1 MKRIVTIQDLSC
13 VGKCSLTIALPVLSA
28 LGLECCALPTAVL
41 STHTAFDGFVRKDL
55 TEFLAPVSAHWQSLG
70 LQFDAIYTGYLA
82 SPAQIDFVEDFFVR
96 FGGEHTLR
104 FVDPVMADQGRL
116 YAGFDKDFPVLM
128 RKLCARA
135 DIITPNITEACL
147 LTGTL
152 YRETLDERDLRVLLE
167 KLLALGPRIAI
178 LTGVRTQP
186 GKMGVA
192 AMDASGT
199 LDVHLTQYIPAVF
212 HGTGDLFASVCVG
225 LLTLGHP
232 VKDAIALA
240 SDYVVQTLRAT
251 AADPNAR
258 WYGVNY
264 EATLPL
270 LLRSLEKLEES

>member
-41 STHTAFDGFVRKDL
+41 SAHTAFDGFARKDL
-55 TEFLAPVSAHWQSLG
+55 TDFLAPVSAHWQSLG

-116 YAGFDKDFPVLM
+116 YAGFDEDFPVLM

-212 HGTGDLFASVCVG
+212 HGTGDLFASG
-225 LLTLGHP
+225 LVAAIYAERSLTQAVEFAGRL
-232 VKDAIALA
+232 VTDAMRITPDQPDYRLRGVSFETVL
-240 SDYVVQTLRAT
+240 SDVT
-251 AADPNAR
+251 D
-258 WYGVNY
+258 
-264 EATLPL
+264 
-270 LLRSLEKLEES
+270 LLR